1 MSCIIPHC
9 VSHAWFVGMCSKKS
23 SVSEA
28 LCDLASCLCAQTAHY
43 CVMRSDVTTVGKRGR
58 EISPSCFC
66 HSQLILSCPPPLYS
80 SSFLAAHRIWP
91 GPFCFQQWC
100 FLDRALRPCQNAL
113 YPLQALFFS
122 PSLAVFVYF
131 LHTVSLKHKQWILIL
146 KCTFARLWGFVF
158 LFLLSYFFEQS
169 LSSLWTGM
177 WKDLISVYVPPFL
190 QLCRNVDF
198 STNIPMWNSDLIPC
212 AYRT

>member
-1 MSCIIPHC
+1 
-9 VSHAWFVGMCSKKS
+9 MCSKKS
-23 SVSEA
+23 STSES

-43 CVMRSDVTTVGKRGR
+43 CLMRSDVTTVGKRGR

-80 SSFLAAHRIWP
+80 SSFLAAHRIWL

-100 FLDRALRPCQNAL
+100 FLEWSDSAKMLSTPFK
-113 YPLQALFFS
+113 LFFS
-122 PSLAVFVYF
+122 PSLAVFVLF
-131 LHTVSLKHKQWILIL
+131 LHTVSLNHKQWILTL
-146 KCTFARLWGFVF
+146 KCTFCWTVGVAF
-158 LFLLSYFFEQS
+158 LFSFLISLSKAY

-177 WKDLISVYVPPFL
+177 WKDLISVYVPLFL
-190 QLCRNVDF
+190 RLCRNVDF
-198 STNIPMWNSDLIPC
+198 STNIPMWNSDLIPS